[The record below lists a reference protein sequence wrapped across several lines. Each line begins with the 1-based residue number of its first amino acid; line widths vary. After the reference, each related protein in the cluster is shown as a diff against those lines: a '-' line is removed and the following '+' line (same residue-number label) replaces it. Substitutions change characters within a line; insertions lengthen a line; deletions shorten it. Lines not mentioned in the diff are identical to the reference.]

1 MIASTRAGDDG
12 GRDDG
17 GGDGGDVPRWQCP
30 KTQKP
35 QTAPTVMRTTSNAKT
50 S

>member
-12 GRDDG
+12 ARDDG
-17 GGDGGDVPRWQCP
+17 DDGDAGPRWQFP

-35 QTAPTVMRTTSNAKT
+35 RTVPTVMRTTSNAKT